1 MRLAAWKSI
10 TECLKLIT
18 AIEQT
23 IKLVKL
29 ITKYADDFILR
40 LLDFFEVRRFP
51 SQLSLCTYGS

>member
-10 TECLKLIT
+10 TECLKLIS

>member
-10 TECLKLIT
+10 TECLKLIS

-51 SQLSLCTYGS
+51 SQLSLCTYGC